1 MFNLSPFTSMSF
13 NSFLPQIPQEET
25 DNKVLLLRYPF
36 PKFNLEIVILIMEGI
51 SFSAFSLVASKL
63 VTLL

>member
-1 MFNLSPFTSMSF
+1 MSF

-36 PKFNLEIVILIMEGI
+36 PKSFLEIVIFIMEGI
-51 SFSAFSLVASKL
+51 LFSTFSIVASKL
-63 VTLL
+63 VTRL

>member
-51 SFSAFSLVASKL
+51 SFSAFSIVASKL